1 LRSRSNA
8 FILAVVLWSVLLA
21 AAAFAADF
29 TGRVVGISDGDTIS
43 VMHDTRA
50 EKIRLNGI
58 DCPEKRQ
65 AFGQRAK
72 QFTSKLAFGNDVT
85 VKTFGH
91 DKYGRTLGDVILPD
105 GKTLNQELVRAG
117 LAWWYQQYSK
127 DLELRDIQQEA
138 RLAKR
143 GLWVYPDP
151 VPPWEWRHRMSSVG
165 QGQMRLD

>member
-8 FILAVVLWSVLLA
+8 FILTAVLCSVLVA
-21 AAAFAADF
+21 TAAFAGDF

-43 VMHDTRA
+43 VMHDGRA

-72 QFTSKLAFGNDVT
+72 QFTSKLAFGKDVT
-85 VKTFGH
+85 VKSFGH
-91 DKYGRTLGDVILPD
+91 DKYGRTIGDVILPD
-105 GKTLNQELVRAG
+105 GRILNQELIKAG
-117 LAWWYQQYSK
+117 LAWWYEKYSK
-127 DLELRDIQQEA
+127 DMVLRDQEVKA
-138 RLAKR
+138 RTAKL

-151 VPPWEWRHRMSSVG
+151 VPPWEWRHRMSPVG
-165 QGQMRLD
+165 QGQRRPE